1 MVKINSFK
9 SGTGA
14 ISVEV
19 STHPRTFSFD
29 GHVRKVTLA
38 GEEIVR
44 KYSELLL
51 RAIRYRYSSRA
62 NEGGRNIKRQ
72 FKVIPPSRDS
82 RYSYIGGISLKPQA
96 ARWFSHIEAGRAPK
110 KAIPLDYFKQH
121 QQNPGQKGKP
131 ISTQY
136 TGERLKFVHVKPNLR
151 LKNLVSKTI
160 DKKARDFERTL
171 VRMQEQAAK
180 KSS

>member
-1 MVKINSFK
+1 MVTINSFK
-9 SGTGA
+9 SGTGS

-19 STHPRTFSFD
+19 TTHPRKFSFQN
-29 GHVRKVTLA
+29 HIHNVTLA
-38 GEEIVR
+38 GEEIVKR
-44 KYSELLL
+44 YSELLL

-62 NEGGRNIKRQ
+62 NKGGRNIKRQ
-72 FKVIPPSRDS
+72 FKVIPASRGS
-82 RYSYIGGISLKPQA
+82 RYSYIGGISLDPQA
-96 ARWFSHIEAGRAPK
+96 ARWFGHIEAGRAPK

-121 QQNPGQKGKP
+121 QENPGQKGKR
-131 ISTQY
+131 INTSF

-171 VRMQEQAAK
+171 VRIQEQAAK